1 MSDRRNFFVPLQEL
15 LLIILIFVMLL
26 ALTIT
31 FMVSKDRQQ
40 AENSF
45 HHEAELLHQDLTQK
59 ITDMNATLNGLV
71 ALYNSVGVVET
82 EQYSHYAQ
90 QILVAY
96 PAITKIKILTRLDA
110 DFIKPYTETMS
121 RQGFPD
127 FALVEGERTE
137 PEQWSK
143 VSQRP
148 YYFPVTAIVPL
159 TSINLKELGY
169 DYYAATEY
177 RQLID
182 ASIVR
187 GETLMLED
195 YDIVAKEPGLSVVK
209 PIFSKEQ
216 LFPSPDERWKSTL
229 YIAMVFIPYQ
239 HLIKNLSET
248 IQPVHLYLKNPV
260 TGVNTQVFRPK
271 SIVTEPRYF
280 KLADFSYNKPINIEG
295 VSLLLSI
302 NKQVGW
308 EVVRL
313 RYIAAAIIIGSL
325 FAILILIILNANY
338 RRRHELKESLT
349 AWQWEKE
356 RADVTL
362 HSLADAV
369 ITTDLDGVIDYMNP
383 VAEKLTGWK
392 AYHAVGQDIEDVIRL
407 VDEHTDER
415 IVCPVIECMRRSVMK
430 HSADDVLLVQ
440 RDGEKLSIDYSVA
453 PMRDRDKKI
462 LGSVMVFQDVGSSR
476 MMSRMLTYQATH
488 DDLTGLYNRRELERR
503 LSRAIDQVFKQ
514 KSEYALIYMD
524 LDQFKV
530 INNRCGH
537 VGGDLVLKQI
547 SELLIDI
554 VPQKTAIA
562 RLGGDEFGILL
573 ESCSLDE
580 AQSIAE
586 KILETIRQYR
596 FHWTGKIFEIGVS
609 IGIVMIDTG
618 LQSVS
623 NVMGNA
629 DTACY
634 LAKELRGNNIQVYR
648 VDDQDY
654 QQRKEQ
660 MEWIQRITQAFADDR
675 FVLYAQKIVSLQHT
689 TDEHYEVLMR
699 MVAPDGQLVVPQ
711 EYIISAERYGSMQ
724 DIDRWV
730 VRNAFIHI
738 SKYVLNKNKHPELPN
753 RYFAI
758 NLSGHTLGSDVM
770 VEYVAQQLSEFP
782 EIIPY
787 IIFEITE
794 TEAINNMARA
804 QHFLMVFR
812 TMGVRFSLDDFG
824 TGVSSF
830 NYLKNLKVD
839 YLKIDG
845 MFIREMMNDP
855 VDYAMVKSITQI
867 GHIMRIK
874 TIAEHAETKE
884 ICDSLNDIG
893 VDYAQGYF
901 LHEPEKLDN
910 LLD

>member
-1 MSDRRNFFVPLQEL
+1 M
-15 LLIILIFVMLL
+15 LIFAMLL
-26 ALTIT
+26 ALMIS
-31 FMVSKDRQQ
+31 FMVTKDRQQ
-40 AENSF
+40 AENKF
-45 HHEAELLHQDLTQK
+45 YHEAEFLHQELTQK
-59 ITDMNATLNGLV
+59 ITDMNATLSGLV

-82 EQYSHYAQ
+82 GQFSRYAQ

-96 PAITKIKILTRLDA
+96 PAITQIKILTRLDHTLLDSYA
-110 DFIKPYTETMS
+110 DVMS
-121 RQGFPD
+121 GQGFPD
-127 FALVEGERTE
+127 ALIVEGKRQE
-137 PEQWSK
+137 PEKWSK

-148 YYFPVTAIVPL
+148 IYFPVTAIVPL
-159 TSINLKELGY
+159 SSTNLKEIGY
-169 DYYAATEY
+169 DYYSSSAY
-177 RQLID
+177 RTLID
-182 ASIVR
+182 ASIIR
-187 GETLMLED
+187 GESLILED
-195 YDIVAKEPGLSVVK
+195 YDITAKQTGLSIIK
-209 PIFSKEQ
+209 PIFSKELMYPAIEQ
-216 LFPSPDERWKSTL
+216 RMKSTL
-229 YIAMVFIPYQ
+229 YMAMVFMPYQ
-239 HLIKNLSET
+239 HLISNLPVMLE
-248 IQPVHLYLKNPV
+248 PVHLYLKNPV
-260 TGVNTQVFRPK
+260 TGVDVQVYHQTTE
-271 SIVTEPRYF
+271 INEPRFF
-280 KLADFSYNKPINIEG
+280 KLAEFSYSKPINIEG
-295 VSLLLSI
+295 TSLLLSI
-302 NKQVGW
+302 NKPVGW
-308 EVVRL
+308 EIVRL
-313 RYIAAAIIIGSL
+313 EFIAV
-325 FAILILIILNANY
+325 AILIGGLFALLMLIILNINY
-338 RRRHELKESLT
+338 RRRFELKESLS

-369 ITTDLDGVIDYMNP
+369 ITTNLDGVIDYMNP
-383 VAEKLTGWK
+383 IAEKLTGWK
-392 AYHAVGQDIEDVIRL
+392 AYHATGQGIEDVIKL
-407 VDEHTDER
+407 VDEQTEESL
-415 IVCPVIECMRRSVMK
+415 VCPVIECMQRSVMK
-430 HSADDVLLVQ
+430 HSVDDVLLIK
-440 RDGEKLSIDYSVA
+440 RDGERLSIDYSIA
-453 PMRDRDKKI
+453 PMRNKEKTI
-462 LGSVMVFQDVGSSR
+462 LGSVLVFQDVGSSR

-503 LSRAIDQVFKQ
+503 LTHAIDQVFKQ
-514 KSEYALIYMD
+514 KAEYVLIYMD

-547 SELLIDI
+547 SELLVAI

-573 ESCSLDE
+573 KSCTLE
-580 AQSIAE
+580 AAQSIAE
-586 KILETIRQYR
+586 QILESIRGYR
-596 FHWTGKIFEIGVS
+596 FSWTGKIFEIGVS

-618 LQSVS
+618 LKSVS
-623 NVMGNA
+623 NIMGNA

-675 FVLYAQKIVSLQHT
+675 FILYAQKIVSMVHAN
-689 TDEHYEVLMR
+689 DEHYEVLMR
-699 MVAPDGQLVVPQ
+699 MLGSDGSLVVPQ

-738 SKYVLNKNKHPELPN
+738 SKYVLNREQSPSLPH
-753 RYFAI
+753 RHFAI

-770 VEYVAQQLSEFP
+770 IEYITQQLAEFP
-782 EIIPY
+782 EIIPH

-794 TEAINNMARA
+794 TIAINNMTRA
-804 QHFLMVFR
+804 QHFISVFR
-812 TMGVRFSLDDFG
+812 KMGVRFSLDDFG

-867 GHIMRIK
+867 GRIMRIK

-884 ICDSLNDIG
+884 ICDNLNDIG